1 MKKMRPYEPPKL
13 KFKTFLKLQENQK
26 NFDGSLGVNE
36 DRVLARDEQ
45 GLTFHHDDEPPLK
58 KAKRYKSSVITHK
71 GFPVFPFSSFPIS
84 DFYQRLHS

>member
-36 DRVLARDEQ
+36 DRVLAR
-45 GLTFHHDDEPPLK
+45 L
-58 KAKRYKSSVITHK
+58 
-71 GFPVFPFSSFPIS
+71 
-84 DFYQRLHS
+84 